1 MKRKTLT
8 LTLSLLVCLSL
19 IGVGFASWI
28 ITSNN
33 QESLSGNIVIDSV
46 EDKRLNVT
54 YEWVA
59 DANGTAL
66 TLPEGTTTPTLAYGI
81 KSGVTNAPSW
91 LSNDDTSENLSAYLK
106 ITITDKSGTAY
117 TTANITP
124 VLTASE
130 SFTSAAT
137 DGLVGEL
144 PTPTVDNKNDGTYII
159 SFTLTWGTK
168 FDGKNPAELFAGKA
182 VDDDLPDALS
192 SLNETQYTTCGDY
205 ASHYLDA
212 LDKAFTT
219 DPTYT
224 LAITV
229 ARE

>member
-81 KSGVTNAPSW
+81 KSGVTNAPTW

-159 SFTLTWGTK
+159 SFALTWGTK

>member
-66 TLPEGTTTPTLAYGI
+66 PEGTTTPTLAYGI
-81 KSGVTNAPSW
+81 KSGVANAPTW
-91 LSNDDTSENLSAYLK
+91 LSNADTSENLSAYLK
-106 ITITDKSGTAY
+106 ITVKDKSDNAY

-124 VLTASE
+124 VLKASE
-130 SFTSAAT
+130 SFTAAAT

-192 SLNETQYTTCGDY
+192 SLSGTQLTTCGDY
-205 ASHYLDA
+205 ASYYLDA
-212 LDKAFTT
+212 LDKAFTI